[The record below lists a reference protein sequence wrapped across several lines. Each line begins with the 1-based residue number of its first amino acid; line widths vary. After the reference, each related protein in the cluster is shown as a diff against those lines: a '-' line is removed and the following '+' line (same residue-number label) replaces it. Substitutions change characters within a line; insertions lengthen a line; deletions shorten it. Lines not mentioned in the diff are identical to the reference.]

1 MMDWLNVGK
10 IANTHGLKGELK
22 LLAATDFPEERFKI
36 GETLY
41 LDVDGK
47 KMPLEVTTYRPHK
60 QFHLVTFKGLDNI
73 NLVEKYKGM
82 SLYVHAGNVHELPEH
97 EFYYHEIIGCEA
109 VVDGEVIGVVEDIFE
124 TNGANDV
131 WVIKRPGKTDALIPY
146 IESVVK
152 DIDVEAKRVIITP
165 IPGMIDDEN

>member
-1 MMDWLNVGK
+1 MDWLNVGK

>member
-1 MMDWLNVGK
+1 MEWLYVGK

-22 LLAATDFPEERFKI
+22 LLAATDFPAERFKK

-47 KMPLEVTTYRPHK
+47 KLPFEVTTYRPHK
-60 QFHLVTFKGLDNI
+60 QFHLVTFKGLENI

-82 SLYVHAGNVHELPEH
+82 KLYVHVEHVHELPEH

-109 VVDGEVIGVVEDIFE
+109 VVDGEVIGVVDDIFE
-124 TNGANDV
+124 TGANDV
-131 WVIKRPGKTDALIPY
+131 WVIKRPGKSDALIPY
-146 IESVVK
+146 IESVVS
-152 DIDVEAKRVIITP
+152 DIDVEAKRVVITP
-165 IPGMIDDEN
+165 IPGMIDDED

>member
-1 MMDWLNVGK
+1 MEWLYVGK

-22 LLAATDFPEERFKI
+22 LLAATDFPAERFKK

-47 KMPLEVTTYRPHK
+47 KLPFEVTTYRPHK
-60 QFHLVTFKGLDNI
+60 QFHLVTFKGLENI

-82 SLYVHAGNVHELPEH
+82 KLYVHVEHVHELTEH

-109 VVDGEVIGVVEDIFE
+109 VVDGEVIGVVDDIFE
-124 TNGANDV
+124 TGANDV
-131 WVIKRPGKTDALIPY
+131 WVIKRPGKSDALIPY
-146 IESVVK
+146 IESVVN
-152 DIDVEAKRVIITP
+152 DIDVEAKRVVITP
-165 IPGMIDDEN
+165 IPGMIDDED

>member
-146 IESVVK
+146 IESVVQ

>member
-1 MMDWLNVGK
+1 MDWLNVGK

-146 IESVVK
+146 IESVVQ

>member
-1 MMDWLNVGK
+1 MMEWLNVGK

-22 LLAATDFPEERFKI
+22 LLATTDFPEERFKV

-47 KMPLEVTTYRPHK
+47 KLPLEVTTYRPHK
-60 QFHLVTFKGLDNI
+60 QFHLVTFKGLDHI
-73 NLVEKYKGM
+73 NLVEKYKGL
-82 SLYVHAGNVHELPEH
+82 SLFVHADAIHELPEH

-109 VVDGEVIGVVEDIFE
+109 VVDGDVIGVVDDIFE

-131 WVIKRPGKTDALIPY
+131 WVIKRPGKTDVLIPY
-146 IESVVK
+146 IESVVSE
-152 DIDVEAKRVIITP
+152 IDVDAKRVIITP
-165 IPGMIDDEN
+165 IPGMIDDED

>member
-1 MMDWLNVGK
+1 MDWLNVGK

-22 LLAATDFPEERFKI
+22 VLATTDFPEERFKV

-47 KMPLEVTTYRPHK
+47 KRPLEVTTYRPHK
-60 QFHLVTFKGLDNI
+60 QFHLVTFKGFDNI

-82 SLYVHAGNVHELPEH
+82 SLYVHADNIHELPEH

-109 VVDGEVIGVVEDIFE
+109 IVDGEVIGVVADIFE

-131 WVIKRPGKTDALIPY
+131 WVIKRPGKSDALIPY

-152 DIDVEAKRVIITP
+152 EIDVEAKRVVITP
-165 IPGMIDDEN
+165 IAGMIDDED